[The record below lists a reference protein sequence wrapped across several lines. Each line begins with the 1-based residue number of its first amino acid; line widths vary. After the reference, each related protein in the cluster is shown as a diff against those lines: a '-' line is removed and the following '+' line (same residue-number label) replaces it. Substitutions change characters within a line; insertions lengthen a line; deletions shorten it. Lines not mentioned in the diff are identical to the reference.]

1 MKKIIL
7 LILLLV
13 FTSCASVYE
22 NRLCS
27 FKIYQDRIE
36 ILYMD
41 TLDELVI
48 PIEEGESV
56 DHAYNRYMREM
67 RRSLKRK

>member
-1 MKKIIL
+1 MKRIIL

-13 FTSCASVYE
+13 FSSCASVYE
-22 NRLCS
+22 NQPCS
-27 FKIYQDRIE
+27 FKVYQDRIE
-36 ILYMD
+36 IFYTD

-56 DHAYNRYMREM
+56 DHAYNKYMREM